1 MEKRKVGKKCKKEND
16 PYFPLLPFLPSGQ
29 FSEDLV
35 AKKVN
40 KRGKLFLKIQEIGV
54 ADGIISHLYI
64 HHNGIKATRQ
74 EGAR

>member
-1 MEKRKVGKKCKKEND
+1 
-16 PYFPLLPFLPSGQ
+16 
-29 FSEDLV
+29 LV

-40 KRGKLFLKIQEIGV
+40 KRGKHFLKIQEIGV

-64 HHNGIKATRQ
+64 HNNGIKATRQ